1 MNLTWRVQER
11 EDPTLTDWDR
21 FARAEYVRL
30 AMEEEGEFR
39 ASDGQNEIWVQ
50 QNLEVS
56 AAPPRHCLRF
66 FLALCLRAVHANAYI
81 TVVLRIAGTLLSVAS
96 YRGESMLGSGIV
108 LSRLS
113 PTIGNSS
120 AAGHH
125 PRVCGLQLRQCK
137 SRLL

>member
-1 MNLTWRVQER
+1 MSTSGRRLSYQSHALNAGGDLTRRAQER

-56 AAPPRHCLRF
+56 TAPLRH
-66 FLALCLRAVHANAYI
+66 
-81 TVVLRIAGTLLSVAS
+81 
-96 YRGESMLGSGIV
+96 
-108 LSRLS
+108 
-113 PTIGNSS
+113 
-120 AAGHH
+120 
-125 PRVCGLQLRQCK
+125 
-137 SRLL
+137 

>member
-1 MNLTWRVQER
+1 MLTFGRRPSWSSLALNPCVDLIWHMQER

-56 AAPPRHCLRF
+56 AAPPRHCYCS
-66 FLALCLRAVHANAYI
+66 FLCSSFAQLSALKPASLSLCAVQ
-81 TVVLRIAGTLLSVAS
+81 G
-96 YRGESMLGSGIV
+96 
-108 LSRLS
+108 
-113 PTIGNSS
+113 PF
-120 AAGHH
+120 
-125 PRVCGLQLRQCK
+125 
-137 SRLL
+137 